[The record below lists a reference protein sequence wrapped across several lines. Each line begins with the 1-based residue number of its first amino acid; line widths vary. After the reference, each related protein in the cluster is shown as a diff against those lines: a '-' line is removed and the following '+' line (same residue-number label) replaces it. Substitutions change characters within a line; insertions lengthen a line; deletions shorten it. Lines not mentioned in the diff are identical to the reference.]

1 MIGYRKY
8 DLIEARNK
16 GITSIGVGYGYGS
29 VEELT
34 GEKSAYY
41 CVTFQ
46 DVAPGRHRQT
56 HDRDCIGADAR
67 LRPLRL

>member
-34 GEKSAYY
+34 GE
-41 CVTFQ
+41 
-46 DVAPGRHRQT
+46 
-56 HDRDCIGADAR
+56 
-67 LRPLRL
+67 